1 MRPWVIRGG
10 QRNRLVDVFLSEQ
23 VTGVGYAT
31 IGDARDLESSD
42 IANHLVEEGTSRNV
56 ALHTRM
62 FMSFLREVQVDDDVL
77 MPDTPDVI
85 IGRVAGR
92 TTSSPTYRPSAT
104 DSDGRSHGSHVA
116 TSMSCQAII
125 ARSICHASR

>member
-56 ALHTRM
+56 ALHTGCSCRSWRYRSM
-62 FMSFLREVQVDDDVL
+62 
-77 MPDTPDVI
+77 
-85 IGRVAGR
+85 
-92 TTSSPTYRPSAT
+92 TT
-104 DSDGRSHGSHVA
+104 
-116 TSMSCQAII
+116 C
-125 ARSICHASR
+125 